1 MKTKIWKWIK
11 TGAFVWALA
20 IVFAPVISPI
30 ILRPVVAQGFLDAA
44 GLDVLR
50 KVVLPAG
57 IVGWPTHAADPV
69 PCDAAAEGGYYF
81 NSGSNLFKTCDG
93 SSWADREGA
102 SALGQLS
109 DVTIVSVAD
118 GEVLQFETA
127 SGEWKNVSSGAVAV
141 NDLTDV
147 VVTTV
152 ADGHILQYDGITDNR
167 WENIAGSAVAF
178 SGLSDTVISTPTDRQ
193 VVRFDGS
200 DWVNEDEW
208 ASAPWVMFP
217 INNAIDTHS
226 VGTNRVVA
234 SANQVRA
241 FCYNFDRPINI
252 DRIIWAVD
260 TVSGTNCDGGSVGI
274 YTLDGNTKLIDSGVA
289 LYDTNDSTIAQDPA
303 NVYIPAGTYYV
314 AYTSDGT
321 TSSCTVLAEGAPGGT
336 NDGYEDLWF
345 ELDAGSA
352 CAITGTA
359 ANQATAAA
367 LPATLGAIALNS
379 GAFRPIIMFEGADP
393 P

>member
-11 TGAFVWALA
+11 TGAIVWALA
-20 IVFAPVISPI
+20 IVFGPVVAPIF
-30 ILRPVVAQGFLDAA
+30 LRPAIAQGFLDAA

-50 KVVLPAG
+50 QVILPSG
-57 IVGWPTHAADPV
+57 IAGWPQHAADPV
-69 PCDAAAEGGYYF
+69 GCDAAAEGGYYF
-81 NSGSNLFKTCDG
+81 NTGTNLFKTCDG
-93 SSWADREGA
+93 TSWEDREGA
-102 SALGQLS
+102 AALNDLS
-109 DVTIVSVAD
+109 DVIITSPTNNQALIHNGSEFVNAAQGAAAINDHSDAII
-118 GEVLQFETA
+118 TTPN
-127 SGEWKNVSSGAVAV
+127 SGDIIE
-141 NDLTDV
+141 
-147 VVTTV
+147 
-152 ADGHILQYDGITDNR
+152 YDGADWINV
-167 WENIAGSAVAF
+167 AGASPTTF

-200 DWVNEDEW
+200 DWINEDEW
-208 ASAPWVMFP
+208 QGAPWVMFP

-226 VGTNRVVA
+226 NTTNRVVA

-260 TVSGTNCDGGSVGI
+260 NVGGTNCDGGSVGI
-274 YTLDGNTKLIDSGVA
+274 YTLDGLTKLIDSGVA
-289 LYDTNDSTIAQDPA
+289 TYDTNDVTIAQDPA
-303 NVYIPAGTYYV
+303 DVYIPAGTYYI
-314 AYTSDGT
+314 AYTSNGT
-321 TSSCTVLAEGAPGGT
+321 TSSCTVLAEGSPGGT

-359 ANQATAAA
+359 STQATAAA
-367 LPATLGAIALNS
+367 LPATLGTVALNN
-379 GAFRPIIMFEGADP
+379 GAFRPIIMFEGTDP